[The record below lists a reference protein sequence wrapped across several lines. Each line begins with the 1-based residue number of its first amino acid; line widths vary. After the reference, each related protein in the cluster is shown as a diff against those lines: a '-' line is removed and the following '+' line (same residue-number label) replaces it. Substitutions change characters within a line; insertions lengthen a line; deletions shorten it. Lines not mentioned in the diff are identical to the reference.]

1 LFLFFDESTLKF
13 YYLLNLEFLGEKIMA
28 SLIDRMVRASKLDV
42 NLYEEVE
49 ADKGSMGQAI
59 TVVVLSSVAS
69 GIGTIGIMGLQG
81 LIVGTISALLG
92 WFVWAY
98 LTYFIGT
105 KLLPEPQ
112 TKADVGELLRTIG
125 FSSAPGVLRIFGF
138 IPLIGVIISFV
149 AGIWMLVAM
158 IIAVRQALDYKS
170 TWRAIG
176 VCVIGFVIY
185 LVIIA
190 VIFSVLGL
198 PAGFSG

>member
-1 LFLFFDESTLKF
+1 M
-13 YYLLNLEFLGEKIMA
+13 MA
-28 SLIDRMVRASKLDV
+28 SLIDRMIRASKLDI

-49 ADKGSMGQAI
+49 ADKSSMGQAI
-59 TVVVLSSVAS
+59 TVVVISSVAS
-69 GIGTIGIMGLQG
+69 GIGTIGILGIQG
-81 LIVGTISALLG
+81 LIVGTISALIG
-92 WFVWAY
+92 WLVWAY
-98 LTYFIGT
+98 LTYLIGT

-149 AGIWMLVAM
+149 ASIWMLVAM

-190 VIFSVLGL
+190 FIFSVLGL
-198 PAGFSG
+198 PAAFSG

>member
-1 LFLFFDESTLKF
+1 
-13 YYLLNLEFLGEKIMA
+13 MA
-28 SLIDRMVRASKLDV
+28 NLIDRMVRASKLDI

-49 ADKGSMGQAI
+49 ADKSSMGQAI

-69 GIGTIGIMGLQG
+69 GIGAIGIMGIQG
-81 LIVGTISALLG
+81 LIIGTISALIG

-98 LTYFIGT
+98 LTYLIGT

-138 IPLIGVIISFV
+138 IPLIGAIISFV
-149 AGIWMLVAM
+149 ASVWMLVAM

-185 LVIIA
+185 IIVIA
-190 VIFSVLGL
+190 VIMSVLGL
-198 PAGFSG
+198 PSMMTG

>member
-1 LFLFFDESTLKF
+1 
-13 YYLLNLEFLGEKIMA
+13 MA
-28 SLIDRMVRASKLDV
+28 SLIDRMVRASKLDI

-49 ADKGSMGQAI
+49 ADKSSMGQAI
-59 TVVVLSSVAS
+59 TVVVISSVAS
-69 GIGTIGIMGLQG
+69 GIGTIGILGIQG
-81 LIVGTISALLG
+81 LIVGTISALIG
-92 WFVWAY
+92 WLVWAY
-98 LTYFIGT
+98 LTYLIGT

-149 AGIWMLVAM
+149 ASIWMLVAM

-190 VIFSVLGL
+190 LIFYVLGL
-198 PAGFSG
+198 PAAFSG

>member
-1 LFLFFDESTLKF
+1 
-13 YYLLNLEFLGEKIMA
+13 MA
-28 SLIDRMVRASKLDV
+28 SLLDRMVRAAKLDI

-49 ADKGSMGQAI
+49 ADKSAMRQAL

-69 GIGTIGIMGLQG
+69 GIGTIGILGIQG
-81 LIVGTISALLG
+81 LIIGTISALIG

-138 IPLIGVIISFV
+138 IPFIGAIISFV
-149 AGIWMLVAM
+149 ASVWMLVAM

-185 LVIIA
+185 LVVIA
-190 VIFSVLGL
+190 LILSVLGL
-198 PAGFSG
+198 PGAFLN

>member
-1 LFLFFDESTLKF
+1 
-13 YYLLNLEFLGEKIMA
+13 MA
-28 SLIDRMVRASKLDV
+28 SLLDRMVRAAKLDI

-49 ADKGSMGQAI
+49 ADKSAMRQAL

-69 GIGTIGIMGLQG
+69 GIGTIGILGIQG
-81 LIVGTISALLG
+81 LIIGTISALIG

-138 IPLIGVIISFV
+138 IPFLGAIISFV
-149 AGIWMLVAM
+149 ASVWMLVAM

-185 LVIIA
+185 LVVIA
-190 VIFSVLGL
+190 LILSVLGL
-198 PAGFSG
+198 PGAFLN

>member
-1 LFLFFDESTLKF
+1 MFLFFDESTLKF

>member
-1 LFLFFDESTLKF
+1 
-13 YYLLNLEFLGEKIMA
+13 MA
-28 SLIDRMVRASKLDV
+28 SLIDRMIRASKLDI

-49 ADKGSMGQAI
+49 ADKSSMGQAI
-59 TVVVLSSVAS
+59 TVVVISSVAS
-69 GIGTIGIMGLQG
+69 GIGTIGILGIQG
-81 LIVGTISALLG
+81 LIVGTISALIG
-92 WFVWAY
+92 WLVWAY
-98 LTYFIGT
+98 LTYLIGT

-149 AGIWMLVAM
+149 ASIWMLVAM

-190 VIFSVLGL
+190 FIFSVLGL
-198 PAGFSG
+198 PAAFSG

>member
-1 LFLFFDESTLKF
+1 
-13 YYLLNLEFLGEKIMA
+13 MA
-28 SLIDRMVRASKLDV
+28 SLLDRMVRAAKLDI

-49 ADKGSMGQAI
+49 ADKSAMGQAL

-69 GIGTIGIMGLQG
+69 GIGTIGILGIQG
-81 LIVGTISALLG
+81 LIIGTISALIG

-138 IPLIGVIISFV
+138 IPFLGAIISFAASV
-149 AGIWMLVAM
+149 WMLVAM

-185 LVIIA
+185 LVVIA
-190 VIFSVLGL
+190 LILSVLGL
-198 PAGFSG
+198 PGAFLN

>member
-1 LFLFFDESTLKF
+1 
-13 YYLLNLEFLGEKIMA
+13 MA
-28 SLIDRMVRASKLDV
+28 SLIDRMVRASKLDI

-49 ADKGSMGQAI
+49 ADKSSMGQAL

-69 GIGTIGIMGLQG
+69 GIGTIGILGIQG
-81 LIVGTISALLG
+81 LVIGTISALIG
-92 WFVWAY
+92 WLVWAY
-98 LTYFIGT
+98 LTYLIGT

-138 IPLIGVIISFV
+138 IPLIGAIVTFV

>member
-1 LFLFFDESTLKF
+1 
-13 YYLLNLEFLGEKIMA
+13 MA
-28 SLIDRMVRASKLDV
+28 SLIDRMVRASKLDI

-49 ADKGSMGQAI
+49 ADKSSMGQAI
-59 TVVVLSSVAS
+59 TVVVISSVAS
-69 GIGTIGIMGLQG
+69 GIGTIGILGIQG
-81 LIVGTISALLG
+81 LIVGTISALIG
-92 WFVWAY
+92 WLVWAY
-98 LTYFIGT
+98 LTYLIGT

-149 AGIWMLVAM
+149 ASIWMLVAM

-190 VIFSVLGL
+190 LIFSVLEL
-198 PAGFSG
+198 PAAFSG